1 MRDPHDLSHLVAA
14 VQLMSDKLCNN
25 KLVLAHKCS
34 VKLYKNFFPAK
45 SVIHKMTT
53 DEFRIVFDAC
63 HISTTLCYFNMPWI
77 CQIKDIEDGSSHA
90 LRESQEIASAVLSYF
105 MDGSNATELAAV
117 VDMFRYCIGRMKNHH
132 IHDNYFYKHW
142 HKTLPD
148 KVDKAIVEVVDKMPV
163 EFFER
168 LNDNNEWIKDLMS
181 MYTFID

>member
-25 KLVLAHKCS
+25 KLVLKHKCS
-34 VKLYKNFFPAK
+34 MKLYKHFFPAK
-45 SVIHKMTT
+45 SIIHKMTEV
-53 DEFRIVFDAC
+53 EFKIVFAAC
-63 HISTTLCYFNMPWI
+63 HISTTLSYFSMPWI

-132 IHDNYFYKHW
+132 INDNYFYKHW
-142 HKTLPD
+142 HRTMPD
-148 KVDKAIVEVVDKMPV
+148 KVDKAIVEVVENMPS
-163 EFFER
+163 EFFEL
-168 LNDNNEWIKDLMS
+168 LNCNNAWIEDLMS
-181 MYTFID
+181 MSTFIN

>member
-142 HKTLPD
+142 HKTMPD
-148 KVDKAIVEVVDKMPV
+148 KVEKAIVEVVENMPS
-163 EFFER
+163 EFFEL
-168 LNDNNEWIKDLMS
+168 LNYNNEWIEELMS
-181 MYTFID
+181 MSTFIN